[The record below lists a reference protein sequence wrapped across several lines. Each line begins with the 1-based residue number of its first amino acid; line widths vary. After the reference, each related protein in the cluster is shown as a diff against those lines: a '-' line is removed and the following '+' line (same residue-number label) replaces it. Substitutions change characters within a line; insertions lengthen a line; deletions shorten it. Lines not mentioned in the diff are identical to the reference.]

1 MMSLRIHR
9 ALLCA
14 GTVAAL
20 AAVPTTAGAATI
32 TGGPGGT
39 YTYVAAPGEINNID
53 IQGSDGTRDVTF
65 YGPDAVKVTSAPADC
80 TPSSLYGTSV
90 MTCTD
95 AAAVVLQAGDGGEQ
109 VKVSGS
115 LPLTIPVTIDA
126 GAGDDLVEAGYGA
139 DQISGGPGNDKI
151 KGFSGDDTIDGGDGS
166 DEIGGGSGADH
177 IAGGAGDDV
186 LRPDEAEDPS
196 ADVVDGGPGTDTVE
210 GDYSSRF
217 RSSSLPPEALSFTF
231 AGGADDGRPGEN
243 DDLRSIERLSVH
255 SGGRFVGSDAGEYVK
270 LVQTGQPGELI
281 GNGGDDDL
289 NAGDGPDKLDGGP
302 GNDHLDGGFG
312 DDVITGGPGQDRI
325 SGDLAGGDC
334 GPLWCKYPYGNDTIN
349 AQDGEVDTIVCGFG
363 TDTVIADAAD
373 VVDKDCETV
382 TRGAAAPTTATPGRT
397 VPGAG
402 GGGATTGASV
412 ALAAKVT
419 IATALKSGF
428 TVKVTGVKAGT
439 ALKLS
444 ATRSAKVVA
453 RGSGRASRSGT
464 ATVKLRFTKKARRG
478 LRHARTIT
486 LKVGGSGVTA
496 TITLKR
502 R

>member
-1 MMSLRIHR
+1 MRRSPLLLP
-9 ALLCA
+9 ALA
-14 GTVAAL
+14 AAL
-20 AAVPTTAGAATI
+20 ALAPAAAHAATI
-32 TGGPGGT
+32 TGAPGGT
-39 YTYVAAPGEINNID
+39 YTYVAAAGEINNID
-53 IQGSDGTRDVTF
+53 IQGTDGTGNVTF

-90 MTCTD
+90 MTCAD
-95 AAAVVLQAGDGGEQ
+95 AAAVVLQSGDGGEQ

-115 LPLTIPVTIDA
+115 LPPTIPVTIDA
-126 GAGDDLVEAGYGA
+126 GAGDDLVEAGDGA
-139 DQISGGPGNDKI
+139 DQISGGPGNDKL
-151 KGFSGDDTIDGGDGS
+151 KGFAGDDTIDGGDGS

-177 IAGGAGDDV
+177 LGGGAGDDV

-196 ADVVDGGPGTDTVE
+196 ADVVDGGPGTDTVDT
-210 GDYSSRF
+210 DYSSRF
-217 RSSSLPPEALSFTF
+217 RSSSLPPEALNFTF

-289 NAGDGPDKLDGGP
+289 NAGDGPDKLDGGA

-334 GPLWCKYPYGNDTIN
+334 GPLWCKYPYGNDTIY

-363 TDTVIADAAD
+363 TDTVSADAAD

-382 TRGAAAPTTATPGRT
+382 TRGAAPATTTPGKP

-402 GGGATTGASV
+402 GGATTAAKA
-412 ALAAKVT
+412 ALAGKVT
-419 IATALKSGF
+419 IAKALKSGF
-428 TVKVTGVKAGT
+428 TVKVTGAKAGT
-439 ALKLS
+439 ALALS
-444 ATRSAKVVA
+444 ATRSGKVVA
-453 RGSGRASRSGT
+453 RGSGKATRSGT
-464 ATVKLRFTKKARRG
+464 ATVRLRFTTKARRT
-478 LRHARTIT
+478 LRHAKTIT
-486 LKVGGSGVTA
+486 LKVGGGGVAA